1 MRIGR
6 GKDTERRK
14 RRLREETSPKRKKLR
29 HVFVLRRESRKI
41 GAGGRKKE
49 VIYDMITHGNEIKL
63 FSGNSNLPLA
73 KAIAAK
79 LNTELGGIE
88 VTTFSD
94 GEISVHIEETVRGR
108 DLFIIQSTCSPV
120 NDNLMELLI
129 MIDAAKRASAGRITA
144 VVPYFGYARQ
154 DRKARSRDPITAKL
168 VANLITAAGADRVLT
183 MDLHA
188 EQIQGFFDIP
198 VDNLLGGPTIYN
210 HFAKEGNIDVVVAPD
225 MGSVKRARKVAE
237 KFGVPI
243 AIIDKRRPKANVM
256 EVMNII
262 GDVKGKRCFMVDDMI
277 DTAGTICQGAQAL
290 KDLGATEIYAACTHA
305 VLSGP
310 AVERLEKSPITKL
323 VMLDTIHLPEE
334 KMRDKFEVLSV
345 ADIFAAAIENVYLD
359 KPMSKLYD

>member
-1 MRIGR
+1 
-6 GKDTERRK
+6 
-14 RRLREETSPKRKKLR
+14 
-29 HVFVLRRESRKI
+29 
-41 GAGGRKKE
+41 
-49 VIYDMITHGNEIKL
+49 MITHGNEIKL
-63 FSGNSNLPLA
+63 FSGNSNRPLA
-73 KAIAAK
+73 AAIAEK

-108 DLFIIQSTCSPV
+108 DLFIIQSTSSPV

-144 VVPYFGYARQ
+144 VIPYFGYARQ

-198 VDNLLGGPTIYN
+198 VDNLLGGPTLYN
-210 HFAKEGNIDVVVAPD
+210 YFAKAGNIDVVVAPD

-262 GDVKGKRCFMVDDMI
+262 GDVAGKRCFMIDDMI

-290 KDLGATEIYAACTHA
+290 KELGATEIYAACTHA

-310 AVERLEKSPITKL
+310 AVERLEKSAITKL

-334 KMRDKFEVLSV
+334 KMRDKFTILTT